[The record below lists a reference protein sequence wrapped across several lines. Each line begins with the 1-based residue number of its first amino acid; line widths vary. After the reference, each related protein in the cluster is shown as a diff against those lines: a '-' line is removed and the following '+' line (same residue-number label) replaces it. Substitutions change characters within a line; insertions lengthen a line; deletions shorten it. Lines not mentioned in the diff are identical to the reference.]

1 MITIAVPDAAVDVL
15 RNWME
20 QDAAAL
26 AITEIDRT
34 MSFLLSQNDLEAEEV
49 VRHLRT
55 LHLLRREL
63 MTFVP
68 QKGGE
73 L

>member
-26 AITEIDRT
+26 AITEIDRA
-34 MSFLLSQNDLEAEEV
+34 MSFLLSQNDLEAGEV

-55 LHLLRREL
+55 LHSLRREL